1 MGAASTYGCFRDQ
14 RHISASSK
22 ADKMDRFNLHR
33 LREHMKRTL
42 LLTGL
47 SVTLMACQHQAT
59 KNDQTVMTSKVS
71 SGITLTNMDESVRPQ
86 DDFYRHVNG
95 KWLDTFEMPADKSNY
110 GAFTKLAEESRE
122 HVKAII
128 EDASKQENAPGSS
141 EQKIADIYRGFM
153 DVDAINQKG
162 LSPIKGELAKIAAIK
177 SNKDLSEYMGYAD
190 IYGDAPLGMFVY
202 IDQKKS
208 DEHIVYVGQSGLGLP
223 NRDYYFKDDEKSQNI
238 RDKYQQ
244 HLANMFTLL
253 GDQDAKAAA
262 STVYAIE
269 KDLAAGQWTPIQNR
283 DSDKTYNKMSFAEFT
298 SQMPH
303 VNWDAW
309 LTHTM
314 IERPDELVV
323 RQPPYLKTV
332 NEVMGKYSI
341 ADWKQYYQWHLLS
354 NSAAY
359 LSDDFA
365 NENFAFYGTVLT
377 GTTEQEPRW
386 KRGVDLVN
394 GLTGELVGKVYVK
407 KHFPPEAK
415 ERMVGMIENLRDA
428 YGESIKNLDWMG
440 AETKVK
446 ALDKLAKFD
455 PKIGYP
461 DVWRD
466 YSELNIAGDDL
477 VSNLKEATRF
487 FTHRNR
493 SKMGQP
499 IDRNEWGMNP
509 QTVNAYYNP
518 TKNEIVFPAAILQ
531 PPFFNLV
538 ADEAVN
544 YGGIGAVIGHE
555 MGHGFDDQGSKY
567 DGDGNLKNW
576 WTEEDLKNFKQL
588 TNKLVK
594 QYDAFTVVDGTHVK
608 GEFTQGENIGDLSG
622 LSIAYK
628 AFKANY
634 TDNRI
639 IDGYTPEQR
648 FFMGWAQVWN
658 RKYRDEE
665 LLRRIDTD
673 PHSPSEFRANGILRN
688 LPEFYEAFDVQPG
701 DGMYLPAEER
711 VKIW

>member
-1 MGAASTYGCFRDQ
+1 
-14 RHISASSK
+14 
-22 ADKMDRFNLHR
+22 
-33 LREHMKRTL
+33 MKRTL
-42 LLTGL
+42 LFAGMSL
-47 SVTLMACQHQAT
+47 SLMACHHDSTKTAVDTSAT
-59 KNDQTVMTSKVS
+59 KAI
-71 SGITLTNMDESVRPQ
+71 SGITLDNMDSEVRAQ

-95 KWLDTFEMPADKSNY
+95 KWLNEFKLPADKSNY
-110 GAFTKLAEESRE
+110 GAFTQLAELSRE
-122 HVKAII
+122 RVKKII
-128 EDASKQENAPGSS
+128 NDVSATDNPAGSS
-141 EQKIADIYRGFM
+141 EQKIADIYSGFM
-153 DVDAINQKG
+153 DTEALNEKG
-162 LSPIKGELAKIAAIK
+162 LAPIQSELDRINDIT
-177 SNKDLSEYMGYAD
+177 DQEQLSEYMGYAD
-190 IYGDAPLGMFVY
+190 VYASAPVGMYVY
-202 IDQKKS
+202 IDQKNS
-208 DEHIVYVGQSGLGLP
+208 DEHIVYITQSGLGLP
-223 NRDYYFKDDEKSQNI
+223 NRDYYFKEDEKSAAI
-238 RDKYQQ
+238 REKYQQ
-244 HLANMFTLL
+244 HITNMLSLA
-253 GDQDAKAAA
+253 GDQNAA
-262 STVYAIE
+262 SSMATVYAIE
-269 KDLAAGQWTPIQNR
+269 EDLAAGQWTPIQNR
-283 DSDKTYNKMSFAEFT
+283 DREKAYNKMTFAEFT
-298 SQMPH
+298 SH
-303 VNWDAW
+303 VPNMNWDAW
-309 LTHTM
+309 LTHSM
-314 IERPDELVV
+314 IEKPDVLVV
-323 RQPPYLKTV
+323 NQPSYLESV
-332 NEVMGKYSI
+332 NEALDKYSI
-341 ADWKQYYQWHLLS
+341 ADWKKYFMWHVLS
-354 NSAAY
+354 NASTY
-359 LSDDFA
+359 LSDEFA
-365 NENFAFYGTVLT
+365 NENFAFYGTVLR

-415 ERMVGMIENLRDA
+415 TRMVDLIENLRDA
-428 YGESIKNLDWMG
+428 YGQSIKELDWMG
-440 AETKVK
+440 EETKVK
-446 ALDKLAKFD
+446 ALEKLAKFD
-455 PKIGYP
+455 PKVGYP

-466 YSELNIAGDDL
+466 YSNLNIEGQDL
-477 VSNLKEATRF
+477 VADLKESTRF

-493 SKMGQP
+493 SKLGQP

-576 WTEEDLKNFKQL
+576 WTEADRENFEKL

-628 AFKANY
+628 AFKNNY
-634 TDNRI
+634 TANEI

-648 FFMGWAQVWN
+648 FFMGWAQVWM

-665 LLRRIDTD
+665 LLRRIDVD

-688 LPEFYEAFDVQPG
+688 LPEFYQAFDVKPG
-701 DGMYLPAEER
+701 DGMYLPPEER

>member
-1 MGAASTYGCFRDQ
+1 
-14 RHISASSK
+14 
-22 ADKMDRFNLHR
+22 
-33 LREHMKRTL
+33 MKRTL
-42 LLTGL
+42 LFAGMSL
-47 SVTLMACQHQAT
+47 SLMACHHDST
-59 KNDQTVMTSKVS
+59 KTAVDTSETKAI
-71 SGITLTNMDESVRPQ
+71 SGITLDNMDSDVRAQ

-95 KWLDTFEMPADKSNY
+95 KWLNEFELPADKSNY
-110 GAFTKLAEESRE
+110 GAFTQLAELSRE
-122 HVKAII
+122 RVQKII
-128 EDASKQENAPGSS
+128 NDVSATDNPAGSS

-153 DVDAINQKG
+153 DTQALNEKG
-162 LSPIKGELAKIAAIK
+162 LAPIQSELERINNI
-177 SNKDLSEYMGYAD
+177 SNHEQLSEYMGYAD
-190 IYGDAPLGMFVY
+190 IYANAPIGMYVY

-208 DEHIVYVGQSGLGLP
+208 DEHIVYITQSGLGLP
-223 NRDYYFKDDEKSQNI
+223 NRDYYFKEDEKSAAI
-238 RDKYQQ
+238 REKYQQ
-244 HLANMFTLL
+244 HITNMLTLA
-253 GDQDAKAAA
+253 GDQNAA
-262 STVYAIE
+262 SSMATVYAIE
-269 KDLAAGQWTPIQNR
+269 EDLAEGQWTPIQNR
-283 DSDKTYNKMSFAEFT
+283 DREKAYNKMTFAEFT
-298 SQMPH
+298 SH
-303 VNWDAW
+303 VPNMDWDAW
-309 LTHTM
+309 LTHSM
-314 IERPDELVV
+314 IEKPEVLVV
-323 RQPPYLKTV
+323 NQPSYLKSV
-332 NEVMGKYSI
+332 NEALDNYSI
-341 ADWKQYYQWHLLS
+341 ADWKKYFTWHVLS
-354 NSAAY
+354 NSSTY

-365 NENFAFYGTVLT
+365 NENFAFYGTVLR

-415 ERMVGMIENLRDA
+415 TRMVELIENLRDA
-428 YGESIKNLDWMG
+428 YGQSIKELDWMG
-440 AETKVK
+440 EETKVK
-446 ALDKLAKFD
+446 ALEKLAKFD
-455 PKIGYP
+455 PKVGYP

-466 YSELNIAGDDL
+466 YSNLNIQGQDL
-477 VSNLKEATRF
+477 VADLKESTRF

-493 SKMGQP
+493 SKLGQP

-576 WTEEDLKNFKQL
+576 WTEEDRENFEKL

-628 AFKANY
+628 AFKNNY
-634 TDNRI
+634 TANEI

-648 FFMGWAQVWN
+648 FFMGWAQVWM

-665 LLRRIDTD
+665 LLRRIDVD

-688 LPEFYEAFDVQPG
+688 LPEFYEAFNVKPG
-701 DGMYLPAEER
+701 DGMYLPPEER

>member
-1 MGAASTYGCFRDQ
+1 
-14 RHISASSK
+14 
-22 ADKMDRFNLHR
+22 
-33 LREHMKRTL
+33 MKKTL

-47 SVTLMACQHQAT
+47 SLSLMACHQDAVKQQQPT
-59 KNDQTVMTSKVS
+59 AKTEQVS
-71 SGITLTNMDESVRPQ
+71 SGITLDNMDDSIRAQ

-95 KWLDTFEMPADKSNY
+95 KWLNEFELPADKSNY
-110 GAFTKLAEESRE
+110 GAFTQLAELSR
-122 HVKAII
+122 VRVQAII
-128 EDASKQENAPGSS
+128 DEVSKMDNEQGSS

-153 DVDAINQKG
+153 NTETINAVG
-162 LSPIKGELAKIAAIK
+162 LTPLTDELAKIDAIE
-177 SNKDLSEYMGYAD
+177 NRNDLSEYMGYAD
-190 IYGDAPLGMFVY
+190 IYSAAPLGMFVY

-208 DEHIVYVGQSGLGLP
+208 DEHIVYMGQSGLGLP
-223 NRDYYFKDDEKSQNI
+223 NRDYYFKDDEKSQII
-238 RDKYQQ
+238 REKYQQ
-244 HLANMFTLL
+244 HIANMFALAGL
-253 GDQDAKAAA
+253 NQPEAAMQ
-262 STVYAIE
+262 TVYAIE

-283 DSDKTYNKMSFAEFT
+283 DRDKTYNKMSFADLTE
-298 SQMPH
+298 QVPNI
-303 VNWDAW
+303 NWEAW

-314 IERPDELVV
+314 IEKPEQLVIT
-323 RQPPYLKTV
+323 QPPYLTTV
-332 NEVMGKYSI
+332 NQVINDYSVEDWQKYY
-341 ADWKQYYQWHLLS
+341 KWHLLS
-354 NSAAY
+354 NTANY
-359 LSDDFA
+359 LSSEFEA
-365 NENFAFYGTVLT
+365 ENFSFYGTVLT

-394 GLTGELVGKVYVK
+394 SLTGELVGKVYVK
-407 KHFPPEAK
+407 KHFPAEAK
-415 ERMVGMIENLRDA
+415 QRMVGLIENLRDA
-428 YGESIKNLDWMG
+428 YGDSIKELDWMG
-440 AETKVK
+440 EETKVK

-466 YSELNIAGDDL
+466 YSNLNIAGEDL
-477 VSNLKEATRF
+477 VSNIKESTRF

-493 SKMGQP
+493 SKLGQP

-509 QTVNAYYNP
+509 QRVNAYYNP

-576 WTEEDLKNFKQL
+576 WTDEDRENFEVL
-588 TNKLVK
+588 TNQLVK
-594 QYDAFTVVDGTHVK
+594 QYDAFTVVDGTPVK

-634 TDNRI
+634 TDDRV

-648 FFMGWAQVWN
+648 FFMGWAQVWM

-688 LPEFYEAFDVQPG
+688 LPEFYEAFDVKPG
-701 DGMYLPAEER
+701 DGMYLAPADR

>member
-1 MGAASTYGCFRDQ
+1 
-14 RHISASSK
+14 
-22 ADKMDRFNLHR
+22 
-33 LREHMKRTL
+33 MKKTL
-42 LLTGL
+42 LATALSFGL
-47 SVTLMACQHQAT
+47 VACHQDMVKEETAMPAKT
-59 KNDQTVMTSKVS
+59 IS
-71 SGITLTNMDESVRPQ
+71 SGITADNMDPTVRAQ
-86 DDFYRHVNG
+86 DDFYRFMNG
-95 KWLDTFEMPADKSNY
+95 KWLNEFELPADKSNY
-110 GAFTKLAEESRE
+110 SSFTKLGELSRE
-122 HVKAII
+122 RVQAII
-128 EDASKQENAPGSS
+128 NEVSEKQNSQGSS
-141 EQKIADIYRGFM
+141 EQKIADIYSGFM
-153 DVDAINQKG
+153 DTETINSKG
-162 LSPIKGELAKIAAIK
+162 MSPIHDELARIDAV
-177 SNKDLSEYMGYAD
+177 SNNDELSEYMGYAD
-190 IYGDAPLGMFVY
+190 IYASSPLGMYVY

-223 NRDYYFKDDEKSQNI
+223 NRDYYFKDDEKSENI
-238 RDKYQQ
+238 RQKYQQ
-244 HLANMFTLL
+244 HIKNMFSLAGL
-253 GDQDAKAAA
+253 SDAEA
-262 STVYAIE
+262 SMQTVFAIE
-269 KDLAAGQWTPIQNR
+269 TDLAAGQWTPIQNR
-283 DSDKTYNKMSFAEFT
+283 DRDKAYNKMSFADFT
-298 SQMPH
+298 AKVPN

-314 IERPDELVV
+314 IEKPEQLVV
-323 RQPPYLKTV
+323 TQPPYLDTM
-332 NEVMGKYSI
+332 NEVIEKYSI
-341 ADWKQYYQWHLLS
+341 DDWKNYYKWHLLTNVS
-354 NSAAY
+354 TY
-359 LSDDFA
+359 LSADFEE
-365 NENFAFYGTVLT
+365 ENFAFYGTVLT

-394 GLTGELVGKVYVK
+394 GLVGELVGKVYVK

-428 YGESIKNLDWMG
+428 YGESIKSLTWMG
-440 AETKVK
+440 DETKIK
-446 ALDKLAKFD
+446 ALDKLSKFD

-466 YSELNIAGDDL
+466 YSNLNITANDL
-477 VSNLKEATRF
+477 VANLKETTRF
-487 FTHRNR
+487 ITHRNR
-493 SKMGQP
+493 TKLGQP
-499 IDRNEWGMNP
+499 IDRTEWGMNP

-576 WTEEDLKNFKQL
+576 WTDEDRANFEVL

-622 LSIAYK
+622 LSIAFK

-634 TDNRI
+634 KDNRV

-648 FFMGWAQVWN
+648 FFMGWAQVWM

-665 LLRRIDTD
+665 LLRRIDVD
-673 PHSPSEFRANGILRN
+673 PHSPAEFRANGILRN
-688 LPEFYEAFDVQPG
+688 LPEFYEAFDVKPG
-701 DGMYLPAEER
+701 DGMYLPEDER

>member
-1 MGAASTYGCFRDQ
+1 
-14 RHISASSK
+14 
-22 ADKMDRFNLHR
+22 
-33 LREHMKRTL
+33 MKKTL

-47 SVTLMACQHQAT
+47 SLSLMACHQDAVKQQPT
-59 KNDQTVMTSKVS
+59 AKTEQVS
-71 SGITLTNMDESVRPQ
+71 SGITLDNMDDSIRAQ

-95 KWLDTFEMPADKSNY
+95 KWLNEFELPADKSNY
-110 GAFTKLAEESRE
+110 GAFTQLAELSR
-122 HVKAII
+122 VRVQAII
-128 EDASKQENAPGSS
+128 DEVSKMDNEQGSS

-153 DVDAINQKG
+153 NTETINAVG
-162 LSPIKGELAKIAAIK
+162 LTPLTDELAKIDAIE
-177 SNKDLSEYMGYAD
+177 NRNDLSEYMGYAD
-190 IYGDAPLGMFVY
+190 IYSAAPLGMFVY

-208 DEHIVYVGQSGLGLP
+208 DEHIVYMGQSGLGLP
-223 NRDYYFKDDEKSQNI
+223 NRDYYFKDDEKSQII
-238 RDKYQQ
+238 REKYQQ
-244 HLANMFTLL
+244 HIANMFALAGL
-253 GDQDAKAAA
+253 NQPEAAMQ
-262 STVYAIE
+262 TVYAIE

-283 DSDKTYNKMSFAEFT
+283 DRDKTYNKMSFADLTE
-298 SQMPH
+298 QVPNI
-303 VNWDAW
+303 NWEAW

-314 IERPDELVV
+314 IEKPEQLVIT
-323 RQPPYLKTV
+323 QPPYLTTV
-332 NEVMGKYSI
+332 NQVINDYSVEDWQKYY
-341 ADWKQYYQWHLLS
+341 KWHLLS
-354 NSAAY
+354 NTANY
-359 LSDDFA
+359 LSSEFEA
-365 NENFAFYGTVLT
+365 ENFSFYGTVLT

-394 GLTGELVGKVYVK
+394 SLTGELVGKVYVK
-407 KHFPPEAK
+407 KHFPAEAK
-415 ERMVGMIENLRDA
+415 QRMVGLIENLRDA
-428 YGESIKNLDWMG
+428 YGDSIKELDWMG
-440 AETKVK
+440 EETKVK

-466 YSELNIAGDDL
+466 YSNLNIAGEDL
-477 VSNLKEATRF
+477 VSNIKESTRF

-493 SKMGQP
+493 SKLGQP

-509 QTVNAYYNP
+509 QRVNAYYNP

-576 WTEEDLKNFKQL
+576 WTDEDRENFEVL
-588 TNKLVK
+588 TNQLVK
-594 QYDAFTVVDGTHVK
+594 QYDAFTVVDGTPVK

-634 TDNRI
+634 TDDRV

-648 FFMGWAQVWN
+648 FFMGWAQVWM

-688 LPEFYEAFDVQPG
+688 LPEFYEAFDVKPG
-701 DGMYLPAEER
+701 DGMYLAPADR

>member
-1 MGAASTYGCFRDQ
+1 
-14 RHISASSK
+14 
-22 ADKMDRFNLHR
+22 
-33 LREHMKRTL
+33 MKRTL
-42 LLTGL
+42 LFAGMSL
-47 SVTLMACQHQAT
+47 SLMACHHDST
-59 KNDQTVMTSKVS
+59 KTAVDTSETKAI
-71 SGITLTNMDESVRPQ
+71 SGITLDNMDSDVRAQ

-95 KWLDTFEMPADKSNY
+95 KWLNEFELPADKSNY
-110 GAFTKLAEESRE
+110 GAFTQLAELSRE
-122 HVKAII
+122 RVQKII
-128 EDASKQENAPGSS
+128 NDVSASDNAAGSS

-153 DVDAINQKG
+153 DTQALNEKG
-162 LSPIKGELAKIAAIK
+162 LAPIQSELERINNI
-177 SNKDLSEYMGYAD
+177 SNHKQLSEYMGYAD
-190 IYGDAPLGMFVY
+190 IYANAPIGMYVY

-208 DEHIVYVGQSGLGLP
+208 DEHIVYITQSGLGLP
-223 NRDYYFKDDEKSQNI
+223 NRDYYFKEDEKSAAI
-238 RDKYQQ
+238 REKYQQ
-244 HLANMFTLL
+244 HITNMLKLA
-253 GDQDAKAAA
+253 GDQNAA
-262 STVYAIE
+262 SSMATVYAIE
-269 KDLAAGQWTPIQNR
+269 EDLAEGQWTPIQNR
-283 DSDKTYNKMSFAEFT
+283 DREKAYNKMSFAEFT
-298 SQMPH
+298 SH
-303 VNWDAW
+303 VPNMDWDAW
-309 LTHTM
+309 LTHSM
-314 IERPDELVV
+314 IEKPEVLVV
-323 RQPPYLKTV
+323 NQPSYLKSV
-332 NEVMGKYSI
+332 NEALGNYSI
-341 ADWKQYYQWHLLS
+341 DDWKKYFTWHVLS
-354 NSAAY
+354 NSSTY

-415 ERMVGMIENLRDA
+415 TRMVDLIENLRDA
-428 YGESIKNLDWMG
+428 YGQSIKELDWMG
-440 AETKVK
+440 EETKVK
-446 ALDKLAKFD
+446 ALEKLAKFD
-455 PKIGYP
+455 PKVGYP

-466 YSELNIAGDDL
+466 YSNLNIQGQDL
-477 VSNLKEATRF
+477 VADLKESTRF

-493 SKMGQP
+493 SKLGQP

-509 QTVNAYYNP
+509 QKVNAYYNP

-576 WTEEDLKNFKQL
+576 WTEEDRENFEKL

-628 AFKANY
+628 AFKNNY
-634 TDNRI
+634 TANEI

-648 FFMGWAQVWN
+648 FFMGWAQVWM

-665 LLRRIDTD
+665 LLRRIDVD

-688 LPEFYEAFDVQPG
+688 LPEFYEAFDVKPG
-701 DGMYLPAEER
+701 DGMYLPPEER

>member
-1 MGAASTYGCFRDQ
+1 
-14 RHISASSK
+14 
-22 ADKMDRFNLHR
+22 
-33 LREHMKRTL
+33 MKKTL
-42 LLTGL
+42 LITGL
-47 SVTLMACQHQAT
+47 SLGLMACQPNAVKQSAGSDQAPG
-59 KNDQTVMTSKVS
+59 NNAVA
-71 SGITLTNMDESVRPQ
+71 SGISLENMDKNVRPQ
-86 DDFYRHVNG
+86 DDFYRHING
-95 KWLDTFEMPADKSNY
+95 KWLREFELPADKSNY

-122 HVKAII
+122 RVKAII
-128 EDASKQENAPGSS
+128 NEVSAMDNEQGSA
-141 EQKIADIYRGFM
+141 EQKIADIYRGYM
-153 DVDAINQKG
+153 DTNKINALGMK
-162 LSPIKGELAKIAAIK
+162 PITGELAKIDAI
-177 SNKDLSEYMGYAD
+177 SNRDELSEYMGYAD
-190 IYGDAPLGMFVY
+190 IYSAAPLGMFVY
-202 IDQKKS
+202 IDQKQS
-208 DEHIVYVGQSGLGLP
+208 DQHIVYMGQGGLGLP
-223 NRDYYFKDDEKSQNI
+223 NRDYYFKEDEKSENI
-238 RDKYQQ
+238 RSKYQQ
-244 HLANMFTLL
+244 HIQNMFNLA
-253 GDQDAKAAA
+253 GVNNPEAAMEV
-262 STVYAIE
+262 VYAIE
-269 KDLAAGQWTPIQNR
+269 TDLAEGQWNPIQNR
-283 DSDKTYNKMSFAEFT
+283 DRDKTYNKMSFGEFT
-298 SQMPH
+298 AQVPN
-303 VNWDAW
+303 VNWNAW
-309 LTHTM
+309 LTHSM
-314 IERPDELVV
+314 IEQPEHLVV
-323 RQPPYLKTV
+323 MQPPYLNTV
-332 NEVMGKYSI
+332 NDVLAKYSI
-341 ADWKQYYQWHLLS
+341 DDWKNYYRWHLLS
-354 NSAAY
+354 NAADY
-359 LSDDFA
+359 LSEPFELED
-365 NENFAFYGTVLT
+365 FAFYGTVLT

-415 ERMVGMIENLRDA
+415 ERMVGLIENLRDA
-428 YGESIKNLDWMG
+428 YGNSIKELDWMG
-440 AETKVK
+440 DETKIK
-446 ALDKLAKFD
+446 ALEKLAKFD

-466 YSELNIAGDDL
+466 YSNLNIAGDDL
-477 VSNLKEATRF
+477 VANLKEATRF

-493 SKMGQP
+493 SKLGQP
-499 IDRNEWGMNP
+499 IDRHEWGMNP

-576 WTEEDLKNFKQL
+576 WTDEDRANFEAL
-588 TNKLVK
+588 TNKLVA

-634 TDNRI
+634 KDDRV

-648 FFMGWAQVWN
+648 FFMGWAQVWM

-665 LLRRIDTD
+665 LLRRIDVD

-688 LPEFYEAFDVQPG
+688 LPEFYEAFNVQPG
-701 DGMYLPAEER
+701 DGMYLPPEER

>member
-1 MGAASTYGCFRDQ
+1 
-14 RHISASSK
+14 
-22 ADKMDRFNLHR
+22 
-33 LREHMKRTL
+33 MKKTL

-47 SVTLMACQHQAT
+47 SLSLMACNQKMVKEKPIA
-59 KNDQTVMTSKVS
+59 MAEKVS
-71 SGITLTNMDESVRPQ
+71 SGITLDNMDKNTRAQ

-95 KWLDTFEMPADKSNY
+95 KWLNEFELPADKSNY
-110 GAFTKLAEESRE
+110 GAFTKLAELSRE
-122 HVKAII
+122 RVKDII
-128 EDASKQENAPGSS
+128 NDVSKMNNAPGSS
-141 EQKIADIYRGFM
+141 EQKIADLYRGFM
-153 DVDAINQKG
+153 DTDAINAKG
-162 LSPIKGELAKIAAIK
+162 ITPLKAELAKIDAINDRN
-177 SNKDLSEYMGYAD
+177 SLSEYLGYAG
-190 IYGDAPLGMFVY
+190 IYNSSPIGMFVS

-208 DEHIVYVGQSGLGLP
+208 DEHIVYFGQSGLGLP

-238 RDKYQQ
+238 QQKYRE
-244 HLANMFTLL
+244 HITNMFALA
-253 GDQDAKAAA
+253 GVSNPKAAMMK
-262 STVYAIE
+262 VYNIE
-269 KDLAAGQWTPIQNR
+269 KDLAEGQWTPTQNR
-283 DSDKTYNKMSFAEFT
+283 NRDKTYNKYSFADFT
-298 SQMPH
+298 DKVPN

-314 IERPDELVV
+314 IDKPEQVVV
-323 RQPPYLKTV
+323 RQPSYLDTV
-332 NEVMGKYSI
+332 NEVIGNYSVE
-341 ADWKQYYQWHLLS
+341 DWKYYYKWHLISNAATFLS
-354 NSAAY
+354 A
-359 LSDDFA
+359 DFDA
-365 NENFAFYGTVLT
+365 ENFAFYGTVLS

-394 GLTGELVGKVYVK
+394 GSTGELVGKVYVK
-407 KHFPPEAK
+407 SHFPPEAK
-415 ERMVGMIENLRDA
+415 RRMVDMIENLRDA
-428 YGESIKNLDWMG
+428 YGQSIKDLDWMG
-440 AETKVK
+440 EGTKVK
-446 ALDKLAKFD
+446 ALEKLAKFD

-466 YSELNIAGDDL
+466 YSNLNISGEDL
-477 VSNLKEATRF
+477 IADMKESRRF

-493 SKMGQP
+493 SKLGQP

-509 QTVNAYYNP
+509 QRVNAYYNP

-576 WTEEDLKNFKQL
+576 WTDEDRANFEVL
-588 TNKLVK
+588 ANKLVK
-594 QYDAFTVVDGTHVK
+594 QYDGYTVVDGTPVK
-608 GEFTQGENIGDLSG
+608 GQFTLGENIGDLSG

-634 TDNRI
+634 TENRI

-648 FFMGWAQVWN
+648 FFMGWAQVWM

-673 PHSPSEFRANGILRN
+673 THSPSEFRANGILRN
-688 LPEFYEAFDVQPG
+688 LPEFYEAFNVKPG
-701 DGMYLPAEER
+701 DGMYLSPEDR

>member
-1 MGAASTYGCFRDQ
+1 MKKTL
-14 RHISASSK
+14 ILSA
-22 ADKMDRFNLHR
+22 
-33 LREHMKRTL
+33 
-42 LLTGL
+42 L
-47 SVTLMACQHQAT
+47 SLSLMACHQDAV
-59 KNDQTVMTSKVS
+59 KQQTTAMPEKVS
-71 SGITLTNMDESVRPQ
+71 SGITLDNMDKNIRAQ

-95 KWLDTFEMPADKSNY
+95 KWLNEFELPADKSNY
-110 GAFTKLAEESRE
+110 GAFTQLAELSR
-122 HVKAII
+122 VRVQAII
-128 EDASKQENAPGSS
+128 DEVSMTDNAQGSS
-141 EQKIADIYRGFM
+141 EQKIADIYRGYM
-153 DVDAINQKG
+153 DTETINAKG
-162 LSPIKGELAKIAAIK
+162 LTPLQSELAKIDAIQ
-177 SNKDLSEYMGYAD
+177 NRDDLSEYMGYAD
-190 IYGDAPLGMFVY
+190 IYGSSPLGMYVY

-208 DEHIVYVGQSGLGLP
+208 DEHIVYMGQSGLGLP
-223 NRDYYFKDDEKSQNI
+223 NRDYYFKEDEKSQNI

-244 HLANMFTLL
+244 HISNMFSLA
-253 GDQDAKAAA
+253 GFENSEAAMQA
-262 STVYAIE
+262 VYGIE

-283 DSDKTYNKMSFAEFT
+283 DRDKTYNKMSFA
-298 SQMPH
+298 SLVDQVPN

-309 LTHTM
+309 LTHSM
-314 IERPDELVV
+314 IEKPEQLVV
-323 RQPPYLKTV
+323 TQPPYLETV
-332 NEVMGKYSI
+332 NQVIGKYSI
-341 ADWKQYYQWHLLS
+341 ADWQNYYKWHLLS
-354 NSAAY
+354 NTANY
-359 LSDDFA
+359 LSEDFEA
-365 NENFAFYGTVLT
+365 ESFAFYGTVLT

-415 ERMVGMIENLRDA
+415 QRMVGLIENLRDA
-428 YGESIKNLDWMG
+428 YGESIKDLEWMG

-477 VSNLKEATRF
+477 VANLKESTRF

-493 SKMGQP
+493 SKLGQP

-509 QTVNAYYNP
+509 QRVNAYYNP

-576 WTEEDLKNFKQL
+576 WTDEDRANFEKL
-588 TNKLVK
+588 TNQLVK
-594 QYDAFTVVDGTHVK
+594 QYDAFTVVDGTPVK

-634 TDNRI
+634 TDNRV

-648 FFMGWAQVWN
+648 FFMGWAQVWM

-688 LPEFYEAFDVQPG
+688 LPEFYQAFDVKPG
-701 DGMYLPAEER
+701 DGMYLPPEDR